1 MLFYVN
7 VEPRQLY
14 KFTKIAGRT
23 IVTLVNIRREIERR
37 PSFHFKR
44 SAHYLCTIHW
54 GIWKIWRSWR
64 SS

>member
-54 GIWKIWRSWR
+54 GI
-64 SS
+64 